1 MSDSR
6 ADEVLRLHSALANER
21 SNFENLWRE
30 LEDFSTFAGS
40 YFQNEN
46 QVQGQKSGRRIF
58 DETVVLAKSRY
69 AAACESLITPR
80 TQRYHGLKPADPDL
94 AEDKEVKDFC
104 EAATDLLFTVRY
116 GPRSNFASQ
125 MHESYEQTGV
135 YGTGCLFVDDA
146 VGSGII
152 YRAVHLS
159 EIYLSEDMSGKVDV
173 VHRKFRP
180 TIRQIA
186 QRFGVD
192 SLPPK
197 YRDMLDKQP
206 ETRLDVLHAVMPN
219 DDLRPDRKDFRGMPI
234 RSHYVLCEGR
244 AILDE
249 GGYRTMPYAIGRH
262 SVMPNET
269 YGRGPGMMA
278 LAAIKNLNEMVK
290 TLMRSAQMTVAPPL
304 LMTEDALM
312 RQFDMRSGSLNYGG
326 LDMNGNELVKAL
338 RLDGR
343 FDLGEYM
350 VERATKIINDA
361 FLVNLF
367 QILVEN
373 PQMTATEAML
383 RAQEKGQLL
392 APTMGRI
399 QSEQFSVVVERELD
413 ILARAGALPPMP
425 DALME
430 AGGEYAIEFSAP
442 LNKLQRSEDAIGIL
456 RTQEAL
462 APMAQ
467 IDPNVMDVFDVKE
480 AARVLADV
488 YGAPS
493 RVLRSKKAVEEI
505 SEGKREQ
512 AEQAAMLQA
521 APIAASAAKDMAH
534 AQQIARQTPGA
545 LPGIGG

>member
-1 MSDSR
+1 
-6 ADEVLRLHSALANER
+6 
-21 SNFENLWRE
+21 
-30 LEDFSTFAGS
+30 
-40 YFQNEN
+40 
-46 QVQGQKSGRRIF
+46 
-58 DETVVLAKSRY
+58 
-69 AAACESLITPR
+69 
-80 TQRYHGLKPADPDL
+80 
-94 AEDKEVKDFC
+94 
-104 EAATDLLFTVRY
+104 
-116 GPRSNFASQ
+116 
-125 MHESYEQTGV
+125 
-135 YGTGCLFVDDA
+135 
-146 VGSGII
+146 
-152 YRAVHLS
+152 
-159 EIYLSEDMSGKVDV
+159 
-173 VHRKFRP
+173 
-180 TIRQIA
+180 
-186 QRFGVD
+186 
-192 SLPPK
+192 
-197 YRDMLDKQP
+197 
-206 ETRLDVLHAVMPN
+206 
-219 DDLRPDRKDFRGMPI
+219 
-234 RSHYVLCEGR
+234 
-244 AILDE
+244 
-249 GGYRTMPYAIGRH
+249 
-262 SVMPNET
+262 
-269 YGRGPGMMA
+269 MMA

-290 TLMRSAQMTVAPPL
+290 TMMRSAQMTVAPPL
-304 LMTEDALM
+304 LVTEDALM

-326 LDMNGNELVKAL
+326 LDMNGNEMVKAL

-350 VERATKIINDA
+350 VDRATRIINDA

-367 QILVEN
+367 QIRVDN

-399 QSEQFSVVVERELD
+399 QSEQFSVIVERELD
-413 ILARAGALPPMP
+413 ILARAGSLPPMP
-425 DALME
+425 QALIE

-493 RVLRSKKAVEEI
+493 RVLRSKKAVEKIDED
-505 SEGKREQ
+505 KRAQ

-521 APIAASAAKDMAH
+521 APIAASAAKDMAQ